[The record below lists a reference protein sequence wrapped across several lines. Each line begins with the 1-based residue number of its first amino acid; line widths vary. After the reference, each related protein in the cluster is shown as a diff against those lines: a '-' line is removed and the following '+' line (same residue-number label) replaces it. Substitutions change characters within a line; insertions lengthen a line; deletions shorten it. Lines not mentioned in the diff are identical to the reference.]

1 MVLMIGA
8 GCFEKLL
15 EVIGGLPR
23 LVLKIVLSS
32 GNKLLIGDANP
43 SLVSSGAPLCT
54 LVDCLGRC
62 PLTAAWGRLPT
73 ALHENVPDF
82 FLARVVPSSDVEE
95 LLRGLWLVT
104 AELVHQGSIVFVGLE
119 RRDDVGI
126 ADLQEFVTLSGETPD
141 EIPQGFPFFVQQP
154 FRT

>member
-8 GCFEKLL
+8 GCFKKLL
-15 EVIGGLPR
+15 EVIGGLPC

-32 GNKLLIGDANP
+32 GNKLLIRDASP

-54 LVDCLGRC
+54 LVGCLGRR
-62 PLTAAWGRLPT
+62 PLTTAWGCLPT
-73 ALHENVPDF
+73 ALHENGPDC

-104 AELVHQGSIVFVGLE
+104 AKLVHQGSTIFVRLE
-119 RRDDVGI
+119 R
-126 ADLQEFVTLSGETPD
+126 
-141 EIPQGFPFFVQQP
+141 
-154 FRT
+154 